1 MSPDESDE
9 GARCVCWPA
18 KVPGA
23 LRSAT
28 GTMMT
33 NSLRFDGL
41 SKRHRRN
48 DIKKPRVQR
57 GFLMSTVRRNDAGAG
72 GSVEMRLRG
81 LRVFRHFGVDD
92 FAERVRVKRDAAVI
106 AIFRLEAT
114 RVAAYVCHTG
124 FLEQCDDFFERIV

>member
-1 MSPDESDE
+1 MNRAKRRDACGP
-9 GARCVCWPA
+9 ARM
-18 KVPGA
+18 PGA
-23 LRSAT
+23 LRCTT

-48 DIKKPRVQR
+48 DVKKPRARR

-81 LRVFRHFGVDD
+81 FRVLRHFGVDD
-92 FAERVRVKRDAAVI
+92 FAKRVRVERDAAVI
-106 AIFRLEAT
+106 AIFRLEAA
-114 RVAAYVCHTG
+114 RVAAHVCHTG
-124 FLEQCDDFFERIV
+124 FLEQRDDFFEWVV